1 MHNLPIYSL
10 YNTRTNNRKGLQ
22 KLISWAENGK
32 LITISC
38 IGIML
43 RILYFHLKVKERRLQ
58 TIACFEQK
66 VFKIKSDSLV
76 LFSKNFSDNIH
87 LDHFEQETFV
97 KKIQSSWGRY
107 INIITDLFGN
117 YLLSWGRRKSPVSE
131 TLL

>member
-1 MHNLPIYSL
+1 
-10 YNTRTNNRKGLQ
+10 
-22 KLISWAENGK
+22 
-32 LITISC
+32 
-38 IGIML
+38 ML

-97 KKIQSSWGRY
+97 KKIQSS
-107 INIITDLFGN
+107 
-117 YLLSWGRRKSPVSE
+117 
-131 TLL
+131 